1 MTRHKSWMDR
11 ERDSVEWQTGM
22 NDFLNLAFDGA
33 HPDST
38 VPCPCRR
45 CLNIVQK
52 KKRDVHSDLLLNGM
66 DPTYTH
72 WIYHGEQSDEGSM
85 SEDSDNEDDVDDGSG
100 VCDML
105 NTLIRGTNMQSNE
118 NIGEGVGDIHV
129 DDSSGDERNQEP
141 NATAKVFFELL
152 KEAKKELYP
161 GCKDFMKLSFIV
173 KLYQIKCVSGMTNRA
188 CDLLLQM
195 FTQVLPKG
203 HYIPTNLGKVRKVIR
218 DLGLDYKKIHACA
231 VILIHE
237 IQSIQVWLLKLVCC
251 NFETCVIYLVEMV
264 CYILLKSCVICPYI
278 YLDVVLLIC

>member
-1 MTRHKSWMDR
+1 M
-11 ERDSVEWQTGM
+11 
-22 NDFLNLAFDGA
+22 
-33 HPDST
+33 
-38 VPCPCRR
+38 
-45 CLNIVQK
+45 
-52 KKRDVHSDLLLNGM
+52 
-66 DPTYTH
+66 
-72 WIYHGEQSDEGSM
+72 
-85 SEDSDNEDDVDDGSG
+85 
-100 VCDML
+100 
-105 NTLIRGTNMQSNE
+105 
-118 NIGEGVGDIHV
+118 
-129 DDSSGDERNQEP
+129 
-141 NATAKVFFELL
+141 
-152 KEAKKELYP
+152 
-161 GCKDFMKLSFIV
+161 

>member
-161 GCKDFMKLSFIV
+161 GVAKGSLHSYKSRKSKEGDPRSWAGLQEDTRLCCHFDTRDTIYTSWDTVVM
-173 KLYQIKCVSGMTNRA
+173 
-188 CDLLLQM
+188 LLNWWLESC
-195 FTQVLPKG
+195 LNG
-203 HYIPTNLGKVRKVIR
+203 AWECL
-218 DLGLDYKKIHACA
+218 KIASMQPC
-231 VILIHE
+231 
-237 IQSIQVWLLKLVCC
+237 SISLF
-251 NFETCVIYLVEMV
+251 NT
-264 CYILLKSCVICPYI
+264 
-278 YLDVVLLIC
+278 